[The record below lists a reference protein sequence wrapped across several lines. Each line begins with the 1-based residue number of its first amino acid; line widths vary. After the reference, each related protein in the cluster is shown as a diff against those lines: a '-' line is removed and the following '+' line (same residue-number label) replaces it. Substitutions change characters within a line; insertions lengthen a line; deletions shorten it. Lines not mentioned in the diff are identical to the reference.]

1 MHSIYYAHHQ
11 WKYGTTVEQYELD
24 LIKRYFPNDKI
35 FNPCTDVKMD
45 VSLGEEA
52 IMKECLETV
61 RNSDILVFSSMDG
74 VVGTGVFHEVQEA
87 RKHGKFIYYIFHN
100 KLYSCFTIEEI
111 NEEKQ
116 TDRLYGLVDIGMY

>member
-1 MHSIYYAHHQ
+1 MRNIYYAHHQ
-11 WKYGTTVEQYELD
+11 WKYGTKIEQYELD
-24 LIKRYFPNDKI
+24 LIKRYFPDYKI
-35 FNPCTDVKMD
+35 FNPCTDVKTD
-45 VSLGEEA
+45 ASLGEEA

-61 RNSDILVFSSMDG
+61 QNSDVLVFSSMDG
-74 VVGTGVFHEVQEA
+74 VVDTGVYHEVQEA

>member
-1 MHSIYYAHHQ
+1 MHNIYYAHHR
-11 WKYGTTVEQYELD
+11 WKYGTPIEQYELD
-24 LIKRYFPNDKI
+24 LIKRYFPDDKI
-35 FNPCTDVKMD
+35 FNPCTDVKTD

-61 RNSDILVFSSMDG
+61 QNSDILVFSSMDG

-116 TDRLYGLVDIGMY
+116 TDRLYGLVDVGMY

>member
-1 MHSIYYAHHQ
+1 MHNIYYAHHQ
-11 WKYGTTVEQYELD
+11 WKYGTQIEQYELD
-24 LIKRYFPNDKI
+24 LIKRYFPDDKI
-35 FNPCTDVKMD
+35 FNPCTDVKTD

-61 RNSDILVFSSMDG
+61 QNSDILVFSSMDG
-74 VVGTGVFHEVQEA
+74 VIGTGVFHEVKEA

-116 TDRLYGLVDIGMY
+116 TDRLYGLVDIGVY

>member
-1 MHSIYYAHHQ
+1 MHNIYYAHHQ
-11 WKYGTTVEQYELD
+11 CKYGTQIEQYELD
-24 LIKRYFPNDKI
+24 LIKRYFPDDKI
-35 FNPCTDVKMD
+35 FNPCTDIETD
-45 VSLGEEA
+45 VNLGEEA

-61 RNSDILVFSSMDG
+61 RNSDIFVFSSMDG